1 MHPALSVIVF
11 TVLSG
16 AGFGLVMLAAL
27 TALMPALLPVTGGE
41 RLAAGALG
49 TVLATAGL
57 MASTLHLANPKNAW
71 RAFFRF
77 RTSWLSREAVFSVLF
92 YPCVIV
98 WLGGVWWLGE
108 PGALTTLAAAL
119 ALVLA
124 FATVF
129 ATGMIYASLRAI
141 PNWHSPLVPTNY
153 LLLAFA
159 SGGLLL
165 LALQAVM
172 RGAAPPQSVVTLA
185 LTLLAAAAIGKAVYF
200 YWIGSPQGPSI
211 NTATGM
217 TQGQVRLLHTGQS
230 SENTFLD
237 KEFRFQVAARR
248 LRWLRLA
255 VAALAFLLPLA
266 LVASLLGG
274 GGAWV
279 PVLAVPV
286 ALFGMA
292 IERWLFFAEARHV
305 VNLFYGTQRV

>member
-16 AGFGLVMLAAL
+16 AGFGLVMLAAV
-27 TALMPALLPVTGGE
+27 TALVPSLLPVTGGE
-41 RLAAGALG
+41 RLVAGVLG

-92 YPCVIV
+92 YPCVV
-98 WLGGVWWLGE
+98 AWLGGVWWLGE
-108 PGALTTLAAAL
+108 ATALTRLAAAL

-153 LLLAFA
+153 LLLALA
-159 SGGLLL
+159 SGALLL
-165 LALQAVM
+165 LAVQALL
-172 RGAAPPQSVVTLA
+172 RGGAPGETLVTLS
-185 LTLLAAAAIGKAVYF
+185 LVLLAAAALGKGVYY

-230 SENTFLD
+230 GDNTFLD

-248 LRWLRLA
+248 LRWLRVA
-255 VAALAFLLPLA
+255 VAALAFALPLV

-274 GGAWV
+274 GGRV
-279 PVLAVPV
+279 PVLLAVPV
-286 ALFGMA
+286 ALLGLA

-305 VNLFYGTQRV
+305 VNLFYGEQRV

>member
-27 TALMPALLPVTGGE
+27 TALLPSLLPITGGE
-41 RLAAGALG
+41 RLAAGVLG

-92 YPCVIV
+92 YPCVAV
-98 WLGGVWWLGE
+98 WLGGAWWFGE
-108 PGALTTLAAAL
+108 ATALIWLAAAL

-159 SGGLLL
+159 SGSLLL

-172 RGAAPPQSVVTLA
+172 RGEAPSQSMITLT
-185 LTLLAAAAIGKAVYF
+185 LVLLAAAALGKTVYF

-237 KEFRFQVAARR
+237 KEFRFQVAAQR

-255 VAALAFLLPLA
+255 AAALGFALPLV
-266 LVASLLGG
+266 LVATLLGG
-274 GGAWV
+274 GEVV
-279 PVLAVPV
+279 PVLLAVPV
-286 ALFGMA
+286 ALVGLA

-305 VNLFYGTQRV
+305 VNLFYGEQRV